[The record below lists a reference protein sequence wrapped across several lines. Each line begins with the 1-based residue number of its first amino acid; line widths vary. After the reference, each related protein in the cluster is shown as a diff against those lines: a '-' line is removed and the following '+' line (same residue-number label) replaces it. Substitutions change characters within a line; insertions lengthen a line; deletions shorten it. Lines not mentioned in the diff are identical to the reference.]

1 MKQIAAYAWH
11 VGGEYSADH
20 VDPEHEVVT
29 EMERFEIREGAEGDG
44 LVLGVLT
51 IPTEIWEQMGR
62 PNRVSFA
69 AVPAPI
75 VEKGIARQG
84 APLLTRR
91 DFG

>member
-11 VGGEYSADH
+11 VGGEYTADH
-20 VDPEHEVVT
+20 LDPEHEVVT

-44 LVLGVLT
+44 LVLGVLM
-51 IPTEIWEQMGR
+51 IPTEIWRQMGE

-69 AVPAPI
+69 CVPAPI
-75 VEKGIARQG
+75 VEKGIARAE
-84 APLLTRR
+84 APALSRR